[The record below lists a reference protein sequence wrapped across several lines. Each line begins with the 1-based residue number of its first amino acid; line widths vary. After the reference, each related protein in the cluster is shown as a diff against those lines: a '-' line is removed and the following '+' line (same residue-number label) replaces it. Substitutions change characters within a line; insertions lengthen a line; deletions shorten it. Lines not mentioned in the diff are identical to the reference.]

1 MASALAWAER
11 DWEVIPDETVDGV
24 TTRGPFVV
32 CTEAA
37 SKISSLRDA
46 CGGVAVVIKH
56 LRGRVCFPAQPLL
69 DHAVVLLGN
78 EVGEICLRVMRV
90 SDIKRARGL
99 LQARLARGGGTQ
111 GVLHDAGLAA
121 AGLRDRRGHLGTT
134 EGKVLVKIVHELEQ
148 QWAAG
153 HSSACGR
160 IARCS
165 AALTG
170 RRSRWTPCATRSGA

>member
-56 LRGRVCFPAQPLL
+56 LRGRVCFQAQPLL

-99 LQARLARGGGTQ
+99 L
-111 GVLHDAGLAA
+111 
-121 AGLRDRRGHLGTT
+121 
-134 EGKVLVKIVHELEQ
+134 
-148 QWAAG
+148 
-153 HSSACGR
+153 
-160 IARCS
+160 
-165 AALTG
+165 
-170 RRSRWTPCATRSGA
+170 